1 VSDAVSIASVEYAG
15 NIDDVLLRLSRSAFR
30 RRFRLDP
37 RERSYLASKGLVAVL
52 AHGRDFIAQRIA
64 PANPT
69 NDGKQTPFRG
79 HPVFVA
85 QHATATCCRGCIAKW
100 HGIPRGK
107 ALSPDEQTYLI
118 AVIETWLTRTSQD
131 EGSDPTG
138 RA

>member
-1 VSDAVSIASVEYAG
+1 VEYAG

-30 RRFRLDP
+30 QRFRLDP
-37 RERSYLASKGLVAVL
+37 RERSYLASKGLAAVL

-107 ALSPDEQTYLI
+107 ALSPDAQTYLI
-118 AVIETWLTRTSQD
+118 AVIETWLTRISPD
-131 EGSDPTG
+131 RGSDPTSQT
-138 RA
+138 